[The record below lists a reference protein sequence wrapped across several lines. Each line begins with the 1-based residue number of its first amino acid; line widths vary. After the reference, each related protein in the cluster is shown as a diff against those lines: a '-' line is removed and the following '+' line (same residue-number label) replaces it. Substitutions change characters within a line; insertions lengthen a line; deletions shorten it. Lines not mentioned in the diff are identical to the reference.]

1 MDSCDIK
8 LNRKEHENMKKQ
20 LIAILLVL
28 TIAAC
33 IFPLSAFAESEDQAP
48 FNTALSNSGIAPL
61 ATNSAP
67 PSDFH
72 FVYQISGNTSV
83 DTTISNIT
91 LATVSFAMGYVPGGA
106 VVAFTIAIAKELLE
120 LYSMSPTLQG
130 DYIKYVYRP
139 DDPFLY
145 PAVDSW
151 VRIAYYADANQDG
164 VKEYIGEYCYY
175 ETIVLPKS
183 ADMAS

>member
-1 MDSCDIK
+1 
-8 LNRKEHENMKKQ
+8 MKKK
-20 LIAILLVL
+20 LISMLLVL
-28 TIAAC
+28 AMAIC
-33 IFPLSAFAESEDQAP
+33 IFPMSAFAEGEPQAP
-48 FNTALSNSGIAPL
+48 FDTTLSNSGIAPL
-61 ATNSAP
+61 AMNSAP

-72 FVYQISGNTSV
+72 YVYQISGNTSV
-83 DTTISNIT
+83 DTTISNIA
-91 LATVSFAMGYVPGGA
+91 LATVSFAVGFIPTGA
-106 VVAFTIAIAKELLE
+106 FVAFAIGVAKELLDF
-120 LYSMSPTLQG
+120 YSESPTLEG

-183 ADMAS
+183 ADMAA